1 MEEVDCEIDAA
12 REEVSCERLITT
24 KEDGNT
30 CPALKEM
37 LAVNS
42 SLSARAKWN
51 EGLENGTASG
61 VKKYECRASVHTFL

>member
-12 REEVSCERLITT
+12 REEVFCERLISS
-24 KEDGNT
+24 KESVNT

-42 SLSARAKWN
+42 SLSARANWN

-61 VKKYECRASVHTFL
+61 VKKYESRL